1 MEQDKVIENVE
12 DSNVIR
18 VYYQKSLPSDFL
30 EIIQVIIVEKITN
43 YGNFVIHLDLKGLNI
58 TTLMKNIPWIENIM
72 KHFDTN
78 SYDSQLI
85 NVFIY
90 NAGFIAKQIY
100 SLMGRFVR
108 NIKEKI
114 VFVPKERQASSSS
127 SSFLRYAREAE
138 R

>member
-1 MEQDKVIENVE
+1 MDQNKVIDHVE
-12 DSNVIR
+12 ETNVIK

-30 EIIQVIIVEKITN
+30 QLIQAIIVDKISK
-43 YGNFVIHLDLKGLNI
+43 YGSFVIHLDLKGLNI

-72 KHFDTN
+72 NHFDTN
-78 SYDSQLI
+78 SYDAYLT

-100 SLMGRFVR
+100 SLIGRFLR

-114 VFVPKERQASSSS
+114 VFVPKERPVSSS
-127 SSFLRYAREAE
+127 SSFLRYTREAE

>member
-1 MEQDKVIENVE
+1 MDQNKVIDHVE
-12 DSNVIR
+12 ETNVIK

-30 EIIQVIIVEKITN
+30 ELIQAIIVDKISK
-43 YGNFVIHLDLKGLNI
+43 YGSFVIHLDLKGLNI

-72 KHFDTN
+72 NHFDTN
-78 SYDSQLI
+78 SYDAYLT

-100 SLMGRFVR
+100 SLIGRFLR

-114 VFVPKERQASSSS
+114 VFVPKERPVSSS
-127 SSFLRYAREAE
+127 SSFLRYTREAE